1 MKNYILIMLLAVF
14 TFSCETT
21 VECEDNPAAGFL
33 ATADGK
39 VPARDA
45 NPANLDLWDKY
56 IEAHNNRDLETIAS
70 MNIDST
76 DLGQFR
82 ILGPTGQIIRGTEE
96 HSEFLKMWFD
106 VENPKWNTYFSYS
119 MKVDGQQGEWVISG
133 AQVKKTV
140 DGQEVTSYDIADVYI
155 LDGKI
160 GAFWVYTRAE
170 VPQQ

>member
-1 MKNYILIMLLAVF
+1 MLLAAF

-96 HSEFLKMWFD
+96 HS
-106 VENPKWNTYFSYS
+106 
-119 MKVDGQQGEWVISG
+119 
-133 AQVKKTV
+133 
-140 DGQEVTSYDIADVYI
+140 
-155 LDGKI
+155 
-160 GAFWVYTRAE
+160 
-170 VPQQ
+170 